1 MVGKRRN
8 LLNGHNSNG
17 SHNASHK
24 YQRVDLEA
32 GYAGIDPIKPRQ
44 RFRDLIDQTLKD
56 NRANDMKRKL
66 IDSIDHEALEIYRKS
81 DESVSRN
88 HSVRSKRC

>member
-8 LLNGHNSNG
+8 LLNGHDSNGNSN
-17 SHNASHK
+17 ASKK
-24 YQRVDLEA
+24 YQRIDLEA

-81 DESVSRN
+81 DESVSGN
-88 HSVRSKRC
+88 HSVWSKRC